1 MNAAPNNEAD
11 TDLRILLTGEEH
23 VPLYMQ
29 IVHQIRYLVTSDEL
43 APGAQLPSVRA
54 LARSLD
60 INTGTVAQAY
70 RVLKDE
76 GLIDSQQGRGTYV
89 VPQGTDAGSDPARQ
103 IRFAQLMDELVAKA
117 YAMGY
122 DRSEIRRQVATSLQ
136 TQVMTF
142 PVVLIAPNASA
153 AHKYAQL
160 VREALTASLLPTIIP
175 GTLEEVQRGDARLL
189 DAYKRAYFT
198 VVAFVTNVSL
208 VQEALTRHGVTS
220 ELIGLSA
227 VMNKDTID
235 ALHALGPDRSYAL
248 MTEARNVNTALSLLS
263 QHTSLDLN
271 SLQIYTELSSREQ
284 ISSLTAEKVIHTF
297 GVTDLLIEC
306 GIPPERRM
314 QMTFTL
320 SAESYER
327 LKYIAAGSAVPD

>member
-1 MNAAPNNEAD
+1 MNAAPQTEDD
-11 TDLRILLTGEEH
+11 THLRIILTGEEH
-23 VPLYMQ
+23 VPLYLQ
-29 IVHQIRYLVTSDEL
+29 IVHQIRYLVTSAEL
-43 APGAQLPSVRA
+43 AAGSQLPSVRT

-60 INTGTVAQAY
+60 INNGTVAQAY
-70 RVLKDE
+70 RVLKNE
-76 GLIDSQQGRGTYV
+76 GLIDSQQGRGTFV

-103 IRFAQLMDELVAKA
+103 VHFAQLMDDLVARA

-122 DRSEIRRQVATSLQ
+122 DRSEIRRQVSSSLQ

-153 AHKYAQL
+153 AHKYAEL
-160 VREALTASLLPTIIP
+160 VRAALPASLLPTIIP
-175 GTLEEVQRGDARLL
+175 GTLEEIQRGDARLL
-189 DAYKRAYFT
+189 DAYQRAYFT
-198 VVAFVTNVSL
+198 VVAFVSNVSL

-227 VMNKDTID
+227 VMNQDTID

-248 MTEARNVNTALSLLS
+248 MTEARNVNTALGLLS
-263 QHTSLDLN
+263 QHTSLDL
-271 SLQIYTELSSREQ
+271 STLQVYTELSSREQ
-284 ISSLTAEKVIHTF
+284 ISSLTAEQVIHTF
-297 GVTDLLIEC
+297 GVTELLKEY

-327 LKYIAAGSAVPD
+327 LRYIAAGSAVPD